1 MKKSIFKI
9 VLPLLAVAL
18 MGVVFAT
25 SCEKEKKENNDAL
38 FIKKEITINYGLKGV
53 RNYNY
58 NQGLLESIVNELT
71 IEGST
76 ISSTLTIT
84 YDMAS
89 RPVKARYDSGGHFLF
104 EYQNGLLHTL
114 TYIIEPNDTI
124 IVTVTGYDNNNLIT
138 DITTTQLYSTSITSL
153 TKTHYVW
160 ENGDIVK
167 EISDTYNCNNGSIT
181 HSDTTYYTYDNHPNV
196 YSHTLFTSGSVCGV
210 MNSKHNRIDNE
221 HSYFYDG
228 DRLMKVIKNGGGDTV
243 YYQYY

>member
-1 MKKSIFKI
+1 MKKSIFKT
-9 VLPLLAVAL
+9 VLPLAL
-18 MGVVFAT
+18 VGVVFAT

-124 IVTVTGYDNNNLIT
+124 IFTVTGYDNNNLIT

-196 YSHTLFTSGSVCGV
+196 YSHTLFASGSVCGV

>member
-1 MKKSIFKI
+1 MKSI
-9 VLPLLAVAL
+9 V
-18 MGVVFAT
+18 T
-25 SCEKEKKENNDAL
+25 
-38 FIKKEITINYGLKGV
+38 
-53 RNYNY
+53 
-58 NQGLLESIVNELT
+58 EST
-71 IEGST
+71 TEGST
-76 ISSTLTIT
+76 FSSTLAIT

-89 RPVKARYDSGGHFLF
+89 RPVKARYDSGDHFLF

-114 TYIIEPNDTI
+114 TYIIEPNDTTI
-124 IVTVTGYDNNNLIT
+124 LTVTGYDNNNIIT
-138 DITTTQLYSTSITSL
+138 DISITKPRSTSL

-167 EISDTYNCNNGSIT
+167 EISDTYQNGSIIQ
-181 HSDTTYYTYDNHPNV
+181 SDTANYTYDNHPNV
-196 YSHTLFTSGSVCGV
+196 YSHTPFTSGSVCGV

>member
-1 MKKSIFKI
+1 MKKSIFKTI
-9 VLPLLAVAL
+9 LPLLAVAL
-18 MGVVFAT
+18 VGVVFAT
-25 SCEKEKKENNDAL
+25 SCEKEKKENNDGL
-38 FIKKEITINYGLKGV
+38 FLKKEIIINYGLKGV

-58 NQGLLESIVNELT
+58 NQGLLESIVTEST
-71 IEGST
+71 TEGST
-76 ISSTLTIT
+76 FSSTLAIT

-89 RPVKARYDSGGHFLF
+89 RPVKARYDSGDHFLF

-114 TYIIEPNDTI
+114 TYIIEPNDTTI
-124 IVTVTGYDNNNLIT
+124 LTVTGYDNNNIIT
-138 DITTTQLYSTSITSL
+138 DISITKPRSTSL

-167 EISDTYNCNNGSIT
+167 EISDTYQNGSIIQ
-181 HSDTTYYTYDNHPNV
+181 SDTAYYTYDNHPNV
-196 YSHTLFTSGSVCGV
+196 YSHAPFTSGSVCGV

>member
-1 MKKSIFKI
+1 MKKSIFKT

-18 MGVVFAT
+18 VGVFFAT